1 MNDFTLTPPDPV
13 DPVPADRAAGMI
25 TLDEAVR
32 ADAVAR
38 AEDLTSRLTA
48 LDPRSPDFTHLLDEV
63 LTVGSADMRVAAKV
77 AGTMLDRSAAALGQ
91 GPSPQQDIGLSLA
104 ELRKTVR
111 ELDPTKLPI
120 TGRKLL
126 GLIPVAGEARKLVAR
141 YQAANEPVN
150 SLVLHLKGRQDLLR
164 RDNAAIKN
172 ERRRLWD
179 TMSKLSA
186 SAAFAA
192 AVDSAVERQA
202 SILDLADPAMATALR
217 SDVLHPIRQRYQDIL
232 TQLAVCAQGY
242 LALDLL
248 RRNNDE
254 LIRGVERAV
263 TTTVS
268 ALRLALV
275 ISGALA
281 HQRDVLAEID
291 SLQSTTDGLIRS
303 NSDLLAMQAAD
314 IRRAS
319 SDPAVGVQTIQA
331 SFDQVF
337 QAIDTIDDY
346 KARAVEAMA
355 TTVSTL
361 SDELR
366 RAEEYLR
373 RSHTA
378 EGAG

>member
-1 MNDFTLTPPDPV
+1 
-13 DPVPADRAAGMI
+13 
-25 TLDEAVR
+25 
-32 ADAVAR
+32 
-38 AEDLTSRLTA
+38 
-48 LDPRSPDFTHLLDEV
+48 
-63 LTVGSADMRVAAKV
+63 
-77 AGTMLDRSAAALGQ
+77 
-91 GPSPQQDIGLSLA
+91 
-104 ELRKTVR
+104 
-111 ELDPTKLPI
+111 
-120 TGRKLL
+120 
-126 GLIPVAGEARKLVAR
+126 VAGEARKLLAR

-150 SLVLHLKGRQDLLR
+150 SLVLHLRGRQDLLK

-172 ERRRLWD
+172 ERGRLWD
-179 TMSKLSA
+179 TMSELSS

-202 SILDLADPAMATALR
+202 SILDLADPAMASALR

-248 RRNNDE
+248 RRHNDE

-319 SDPAVGVQTIQA
+319 SDPAVGVRTIQA
-331 SFDQVF
+331 SFDQIF
-337 QAIDTIDDY
+337 QAIDAIDDY
-346 KARAVEAMA
+346 KARAVDAMA

>member
-13 DPVPADRAAGMI
+13 DPVPAERAAGMI
-25 TLDEAVR
+25 TLDADVR

-63 LTVGSADMRVAAKV
+63 LTVGSADMRVAAKI

-91 GPSPQQDIGLSLA
+91 GPSPQRDIGLSLA

-111 ELDPTKLPI
+111 GLDPTKLPI

-126 GLIPVAGEARKLVAR
+126 GLIPVAGEARKLLAR

-172 ERRRLWD
+172 ERGRLWD

-202 SILDLADPAMATALR
+202 SILDLADPTMATALR
-217 SDVLHPIRQRYQDIL
+217 GDVLHPIRQRYQDIL

-291 SLQSTTDGLIRS
+291 SLQSTTDGLVRS
-303 NSDLLAMQAAD
+303 NSDLLATQAAD

-331 SFDQVF
+331 SFDQIF

-346 KARAVEAMA
+346 RARAVEAMA